1 MAIPKHLKKVANA
14 WDSGRV
20 FNVGTGKAGRKMTD
34 KEKKSVAK
42 MTGATKY
49 KSSSGKIV
57 KVRRSK

>member
-20 FNVGTGKAGRKMTD
+20 FNVKTGKAGRKMTD
-34 KEKKSVAK
+34 KEKRTVGKLS
-42 MTGATKY
+42 GATKY

-57 KVRRSK
+57 KIRRSK